1 MSHLQAQM
9 IPDYQSLML
18 PLLRLAED
26 GREHRI
32 RDVIEPLGKE
42 LGLTQSDLDEM
53 LPSGRQPIFNNRVH
67 WAKTYLA
74 QAKLLEITRRAHFR
88 ITERGREVL
97 RENPAK
103 VDVRLLE
110 RFPEF
115 NEFKQRARNSQSSDL
130 FPSPV
135 GSTSKAETV
144 ERLATPDEL
153 LRATITDIEAALSS
167 ELLDRILSAP
177 PVFFEEL
184 IVALLLRMGY
194 GGAREEAGRA
204 IGKSGDGGID
214 GVIDQDPLGL
224 DRVYLQAKRYKL
236 DAPVSEPEIRAFS
249 GSLGAA
255 KASKGVFVTTSY
267 FTGPAYEVAER
278 HPFKMVLIDGKQ
290 LAVLMIRHNVGVRT
304 AETLHVKKLDEDFFT
319 DEE

>member
-1 MSHLQAQM
+1 M

-32 RDVIEPLGKE
+32 GDVTVPLGQQ
-42 LGLTQSDLDEM
+42 LGLTQGELDEM
-53 LPSGRQPIFNNRVH
+53 LPSGRQPVFNNRVH

-88 ITERGREVL
+88 ITDRGRSVL
-97 RENPAK
+97 AEKPER
-103 VDVRLLE
+103 VDVRLLD

-115 NEFKQRARNSQSSDL
+115 NEFKQRARESQTGRSS
-130 FPSPV
+130 PSIAEVTTAAEPV
-135 GSTSKAETV
+135 SE
-144 ERLATPDEL
+144 LATPDEL
-153 LRATITDIEAALSS
+153 LRNTIANIEAALSA
-167 ELLDRILSAP
+167 EFLGRILAAP
-177 PVFFEEL
+177 PTFFEEL
-184 IVALLLRMGY
+184 IVSLLLRMGY
-194 GGAREEAGRA
+194 GGSRAEAGRA
-204 IGKSGDGGID
+204 VGKSGDGGID

-255 KASKGVFVTTSY
+255 KASKGVFVTTSS
-267 FTGPAYEVAER
+267 FTRPAYEFAER
-278 HPFKMVLIDGKQ
+278 HPFKMVLIDGTQ
-290 LAVLMIRHNVGVRT
+290 LAALMIRHNVGVRT
-304 AETLHVKKLDEDFFT
+304 AETLHVKKVDEDFFS
-319 DEE
+319 DE

>member
-1 MSHLQAQM
+1 M

-26 GREHRI
+26 GRERRI
-32 RDVIEPLGKE
+32 RDVIEPLGKQ
-42 LGLTQSDLDEM
+42 LGLTQAQLDEM

-74 QAKLLEITRRAHFR
+74 QAKLLEITRRAHFC

-97 RENPAK
+97 RESPAR
-103 VDVRLLE
+103 VDVKLLE

-115 NEFKQRARNSQSSDL
+115 NEFKERARASQAGDL
-130 FPSPV
+130 FPSLTET
-135 GSTSKAETV
+135 TSKTETV

-153 LRATITDIEAALSS
+153 LRSTITDIEAALSS
-167 ELLDRILSAP
+167 ELLDRILAAP

-184 IVALLLRMGY
+184 IVMLLLRMGY
-194 GGAREEAGRA
+194 GGAREDAGRA

-224 DRVYLQAKRYKL
+224 DRVYLQAKRYRS
-236 DAPVSEPEIRAFS
+236 DNPVSEPEIRDFQRKPRR
-249 GSLGAA
+249 GE
-255 KASKGVFVTTSY
+255 SKQRCVCHY
-267 FTGPAYEVAER
+267 I
-278 HPFKMVLIDGKQ
+278 VLHSPG
-290 LAVLMIRHNVGVRT
+290 L
-304 AETLHVKKLDEDFFT
+304 
-319 DEE
+319 

>member
-1 MSHLQAQM
+1 M

-26 GREHRI
+26 GGEDRI
-32 RDVIEPLGKE
+32 GDVIEPLAKQF
-42 LGLTQSDLDEM
+42 GLTQAELDET
-53 LPSGRQPIFNNRVH
+53 LPSGRQPVFYNRVH

-88 ITERGREVL
+88 ITDRGREVL
-97 RENPAK
+97 RENPAR

-115 NEFKQRARNSQSSDL
+115 NEFKQRARASQTRALS
-130 FPSPV
+130 PSTAEV
-135 GSTSKAETV
+135 TSTV
-144 ERLATPDEL
+144 ETAEKLATPDEL

-167 ELLDRILSAP
+167 ELLDRILAAP

-184 IVALLLRMGY
+184 IVTLLLRMGY
-194 GGAREEAGRA
+194 GGQREEAGRA

-236 DAPVSEPEIRAFS
+236 DVPVSEPEIRAFS

-267 FTGPAYEVAER
+267 FTRPALEFAER
-278 HPFKMVLIDGKQ
+278 HPFKMVLIDGTQ
-290 LAVLMIRHNVGVRT
+290 LAALMIRHNVGVRT
-304 AETLHVKKLDEDFFT
+304 AETLHVKKLDEDFF
-319 DEE
+319 EE